1 MYLCH
6 MDISKYLSNLSIE
19 KLNPM
24 QEEVQA
30 LPKENQELLVLSPTG
45 SGKTIAFLLRAL
57 KYVQKDVK
65 GVQVLVLAPSRE
77 LALQIESV
85 FRKMQTGFK
94 VNCFYGGHQIRSEKQ
109 SLIEP
114 ADVLIGTPGRIEDLI
129 NRELLDL
136 RLTQTLVLDEYDKS
150 LEMGFES
157 QMSAITQVMKKRC
170 NTVITSATKAARI
183 PKYLKLN
190 NVHVIDYLSS
200 ADTEEKLKVI
210 KVSCEKQNRSKA
222 LFKVVSENENL
233 PSLVFVKTKEEIGDV
248 CESLYD
254 EGVFYTVFHGD
265 LDQMARER
273 NLVKF
278 RNGTANVLVASD
290 LAARGIDI
298 PEIKSV
304 VHYELPDREADFIHR
319 NGRTARMHA
328 EGTAFVLGDSK
339 ASFLSKD
346 VEVKT
351 VNDFSGEYSIPEWE
365 TVYIDK
371 GRKQKISK
379 GDVAGYLSKNTSLE
393 RDEIG
398 LIEVKDFCVFV
409 SIKRAK
415 TMDVLSSLKK
425 VKIKGKSCR
434 VEVAK

>member
-150 LEMGFES
+150 F
-157 QMSAITQVMKKRC
+157 KK
-170 NTVITSATKAARI
+170 
-183 PKYLKLN
+183 
-190 NVHVIDYLSS
+190 
-200 ADTEEKLKVI
+200 
-210 KVSCEKQNRSKA
+210 
-222 LFKVVSENENL
+222 
-233 PSLVFVKTKEEIGDV
+233 G
-248 CESLYD
+248 
-254 EGVFYTVFHGD
+254 
-265 LDQMARER
+265 
-273 NLVKF
+273 
-278 RNGTANVLVASD
+278 
-290 LAARGIDI
+290 
-298 PEIKSV
+298 
-304 VHYELPDREADFIHR
+304 
-319 NGRTARMHA
+319 
-328 EGTAFVLGDSK
+328 
-339 ASFLSKD
+339 
-346 VEVKT
+346 
-351 VNDFSGEYSIPEWE
+351 
-365 TVYIDK
+365 
-371 GRKQKISK
+371 
-379 GDVAGYLSKNTSLE
+379 
-393 RDEIG
+393 
-398 LIEVKDFCVFV
+398 
-409 SIKRAK
+409 
-415 TMDVLSSLKK
+415 
-425 VKIKGKSCR
+425 IKGISVPKVCA
-434 VEVAK
+434 VTPCGLPLLL

>member
-1 MYLCH
+1 
-6 MDISKYLSNLSIE
+6 
-19 KLNPM
+19 M

-30 LPKENQELLVLSPTG
+30 LSPDNQEVLVLSPTG

-57 KYVQKDVK
+57 KYVEKDVK

-94 VNCFYGGHQIRSEKQ
+94 VSCFYGGHQIRSEKQ

-129 NRELLDL
+129 NRGLLDL
-136 RLTQTLVLDEYDKS
+136 RLTKTLVLDEYDKS

-170 NTVITSATKAARI
+170 NTVITSATKAPSI
-183 PKYLKLN
+183 PKYLKLHN
-190 NVHVIDYLSS
+190 IHVIDYLSS
-200 ADTEEKLKVI
+200 SDVEEKLEII
-210 KVSCEKQNRSKA
+210 KVSCDNSNKSNA
-222 LFKVVSENENL
+222 LIKVVSEQDNL
-233 PSLVFVKTKEEIGDV
+233 PSLVFVKTKEEIGSV
-248 CESLYD
+248 CNTLYN
-254 EGVFYTVFHGD
+254 EGIFYTVFHGD
-265 LDQMARER
+265 LDQMSRER
-273 NLVKF
+273 NLAKF
-278 RNGTANVLVASD
+278 RNGTANVLVATD

-304 VHYELPDREADFIHR
+304 VHYELPDREADFTHR

-328 EGTAFVLGDSK
+328 EGTAYVLGESK
-339 ASFLSKD
+339 ASFLPKD
-346 VEVKT
+346 AKVVT
-351 VNDFSGEYSIPEWE
+351 INDFKGEYPTPDWE

-371 GRKQKISK
+371 GRKQKVSK
-379 GDVAGYLSKNTSLE
+379 GDVAGYLAKNTSLE

-398 LIEVKDFCVFV
+398 LIEVKDFCAFV
-409 SIKRAK
+409 SVKRSK
-415 TMDVLSSLKK
+415 TLDVISSLKK

-434 VEVAK
+434 VEVAM